1 MNTKHVAVIL
11 LVILTIGFI
20 IMPCSC
26 ILLGENPPKP
36 EVTYGE
42 FPFRLEYKINGE
54 LVIIEDVVICEF
66 DGFGW
71 NEMRGKYRKWTS
83 HLSNSKKE
91 SAVLIIVDEKVKIYC
106 YVGSAEYYMGDEKW
120 PELRPLTPRF
130 VPIKNNPNDMN
141 VYQIDEFIEKY
152 GLKLISWEFT
162 DPIVN
167 TFK

>member
-1 MNTKHVAVIL
+1 MSAKHVTNSL
-11 LVILTIGFI
+11 LVLLTIGLI
-20 IMPCSC
+20 MMPCSC
-26 ILLGENPPKP
+26 FFLGANPPMP

-54 LVIIEDVVICEF
+54 LVNIEDVVICEF

-83 HLSNSKKE
+83 HLSNNKKE
-91 SAVLIIVDEKVKIYC
+91 SAVLIIIDEKVKIYC

-120 PELRPLTPRF
+120 PELKPLTPRF
-130 VPIKNNPNDMN
+130 VHINRSPNDMN
-141 VYQIDEFIEKY
+141 VYEIQDFIEKY
-152 GLKLISWEFT
+152 NLKLISWEFT
-162 DPIVN
+162 VPIVN